1 MNKATLSRRVAAELD
16 LTICEVQPV
25 VNALFEQMTEAL
37 LDGEKIAISSLGTF
51 SLKESPARNGYDP
64 YRRARITIPAS
75 TSVRYAVSPSQQRRL
90 REH

>member
-64 YRRARITIPAS
+64 AS

-90 REH
+90 REHCGKTEK